1 MHDQSFDAKMANEP
15 AIHISACCL
24 RAARAV
30 LRAQQQEVATRAN
43 WSLPSVQR
51 FERGS
56 KVSPA
61 RLRMLADALRAMG
74 VQFGPGWLKHPDL
87 SRASV
92 RSRAARELLRW
103 SQSQAAEA
111 AGLTRPTVSRL
122 EIEESESHDST
133 LTSLMRTYNDA
144 GVTFEDDVL
153 VSSLI

>member
-1 MHDQSFDAKMANEP
+1 MTPEFEFYM
-15 AIHISACCL
+15 SACGL

-30 LRAQQQEVATRAN
+30 LQVQQLEVATRAN

-61 RLRMLADALRAMG
+61 RLRMLAEALRTMG
-74 VQFGPGWLKHPDL
+74 IQFGPGWLKHPDL
-87 SRASV
+87 ARPSV

-133 LTSLMRTYNDA
+133 LISLMRTYNDA
-144 GVTFEDDVL
+144 GVSFDENVL
-153 VSSLI
+153 ISSLI